1 MTVKEFIAVLAANPG
16 VKMHFMLPDGS
27 FVPAHYHIT
36 EVGRV
41 QKDFVDCGGTVRSL
55 ASCLLQIWV
64 ANDLDHRLETTKLA
78 KIMEVAK
85 PLLTSDDLPM
95 EVEYEDAVVSQYPL
109 GGAEVTPS
117 GILFHLGGKHTA
129 CLAPEKCGVGG
140 EGCCPAP
147 EPKRILFVCI
157 HNSAR
162 SQMAE
167 AFVNQMCMG
176 SYEAHS
182 AGLEPGVLNPLVVE
196 AMQEVGIDIS
206 AAKTKSVAEMLA
218 NGPAFSRVVT
228 VCDEANAERCPTFP
242 GAVAR
247 EHWGFPDPSAL
258 AGTHEERLVSVR
270 RIRDD
275 IRDRVSRWCRL
286 ACATA

>member
-1 MTVKEFIAVLAANPG
+1 MTVSEFLAILVANPG
-16 VKMHFMLPDGS
+16 AKMHFMLPDQS

-36 EVGRV
+36 EIGRV
-41 QKDFVDCGGTVRSL
+41 HKDFIDCGGTVRSL
-55 ASCLLQIWV
+55 TSCMLQVWV
-64 ANDLDHRLETTKLA
+64 ASDVDHRLETTKLA
-78 KIMEVAK
+78 KIMEIAR
-85 PLLTSDDLPM
+85 PLLQSDDLPV
-95 EVEYEDAVVSQYPL
+95 EVEYEDAVVAQYPL

-117 GILFHLGGKHTA
+117 GILFYLGTKHTA

-140 EGCCPAP
+140 EGCCAVP

-167 AFVNQMCMG
+167 AFVNQMCQG

-196 AMQEVGIDIS
+196 AMREVGIDIA

-218 NGPAFSRVVT
+218 EGPTFTRVVT
-228 VCDEANAERCPTFP
+228 VCDEASAERCPTFP
-242 GAVAR
+242 GGTER
-247 EHWGFPDPSAL
+247 DHWGFPDPSAL
-258 AGTHEERLVSVR
+258 AGTHEERMVAVR

-275 IRDRVSRWCRL
+275 IRHRVSQWCRL
-286 ACATA
+286 ACTNA